1 MLLLFF
7 GGFQGKVG
15 PLDPELLGSNA
26 GGIEDVSHMWIAL
39 KKLSLKKVSSR
50 FLMMTCHFIKYQ
62 NRHVAGGEED
72 GVNNEDANPEDL
84 YSTPEALIA
93 GEKLS
98 TAGGSSNAT
107 VFAERYSK
115 TSRKLPDVDLFMAI
129 LECDSRNHDGRVN
142 ILARVGFPSSKAHR
156 AEWSSP
162 VQHWVPAHL

>member
-1 MLLLFF
+1 
-7 GGFQGKVG
+7 
-15 PLDPELLGSNA
+15 
-26 GGIEDVSHMWIAL
+26 
-39 KKLSLKKVSSR
+39 
-50 FLMMTCHFIKYQ
+50 MMTCHFIKYQ

-115 TSRKLPDVDLFMAI
+115 TSR
-129 LECDSRNHDGRVN
+129 NHDGKVN
-142 ILARVGFPSSKAHR
+142 MLARVGFPSSKAHL
-156 AEWSSP
+156 ADWSSP